1 MSTTSTDKNAAIEL
15 MEKAV
20 EVIGETVR
28 KDKGD
33 ITIKMKVSF
42 FQSSCMTGWKMLT
55 EPVYSPRL
63 FPRPK
68 MQSSKLL
75 WNSSKQPTWTRRVMT
90 NQARRTSKC
99 CSLECR
105 HWRCVVGHLYV
116 SRL

>member
-42 FQSSCMTGWKMLT
+42 F
-55 EPVYSPRL
+55 
-63 FPRPK
+63 
-68 MQSSKLL
+68 
-75 WNSSKQPTWTRRVMT
+75 PT
-90 NQARRTSKC
+90 S
-99 CSLECR
+99 
-105 HWRCVVGHLYV
+105 
-116 SRL
+116 

>member
-42 FQSSCMTGWKMLT
+42 FPNILNNRLEDVNGTI
-55 EPVYSPRL
+55 YSPRL
-63 FPRPK
+63 FPKPK
-68 MQSSKLL
+68 MQSSKLS
-75 WNSSKQPTWTRRVMT
+75 WNNSKQPTWTRRVTM
-90 NQARRTSKC
+90 NQARRMNKRS
-99 CSLECR
+99 SLAYWR
-105 HWRCVVGHLYV
+105 WRCVVGHLCV
-116 SRL
+116 

>member
-42 FQSSCMTGWKMLT
+42 FPNILNNRLEMLT
-55 EPVYSPRL
+55 EPSTAQGCFRN
-63 FPRPK
+63 RRCRA
-68 MQSSKLL
+68 QSSHGTIR
-75 WNSSKQPTWTRRVMT
+75 SSQHGP
-90 NQARRTSKC
+90 
-99 CSLECR
+99 
-105 HWRCVVGHLYV
+105 GG
-116 SRL
+116 